1 MDITLGPW
9 TVDLSMDQ
17 TQGQPIADAMGA
29 QAFDTV
35 KATNG
40 FTPQKVGADGKPA
53 ASGFTISGKLTMLA
67 KEPNGMHVQVKFTIL
82 VDGTFPNVAPVP
94 GDAWAVA
101 PNTPIDAVQAV
112 TEARIGKILGLIKS
126 GQIKKAR

>member
-9 TVDLSMDQ
+9 TVDLSVDQ

-29 QAFDTV
+29 QAFGTV
-35 KATNG
+35 KATTG
-40 FTPQKVGADGKPA
+40 FSPVNAVKGKPA
-53 ASGFTISGKLTMLA
+53 ASGFTISGKLTLL
-67 KEPNGMHVQVKFTIL
+67 KQEPNGMHVQVKFTVL

-94 GDAWAVA
+94 GDAWAIA

>member
-9 TVDLSMDQ
+9 TVDLSVDQ
-17 TQGQPIADAMGA
+17 TQGQPIADAMGV
-29 QAFDTV
+29 QAFTTV
-35 KATNG
+35 KATTG
-40 FTPQKVGADGKPA
+40 FTPVNAVKGKPA
-53 ASGFTISGKLTMLA
+53 ASGFTISGKLTLLQ
-67 KEPNGMHVQVKFTIL
+67 KEPNGMHVQVKFTVL
-82 VDGTFPNVAPVP
+82 VDGSFPNIAPVP